1 MLELIKSKYF
11 QKLIFSYLNEQVKL
25 EIIKHNKNIQKLIGL
40 DLINYKVFSGR
51 YIVYESNGIT
61 KEFDSYNDR
70 LIYEGTYLKAKRHGK
85 GKEYNKWNGQLIFEG
100 EYKYGKRNGNGSEYD
115 YNFDLTYQGEYLNG
129 KKNGKGKQYFY
140 HKYVTEIEHLNGKI
154 WNINLKDSF
163 TNINNGKGYI
173 KEILKNNNIAFEGYY
188 SNGERNGKGK
198 EYLDNGNLKF
208 EGVYLNGKQWT
219 GKGYNRNNE
228 LIYEL
233 IKGKGYIK
241 DYGYFGKLIFEGEY
255 MNGVKNGKGI
265 EYLDGEINFEG
276 EYKNGEKN
284 GKGKEYFHNKKLIFE
299 GEYKNGKR
307 NGIGKEYN
315 RLSGEILFEGE
326 FLYGHKIKGKEY
338 DKGKVE
344 YEGEYLYDRKWNG
357 KGYDENGNLLYELKD
372 GTGTVREYN
381 VKLIF

>member
-1 MLELIKSKYF
+1 M
-11 QKLIFSYLNEQVKL
+11 
-25 EIIKHNKNIQKLIGL
+25 
-40 DLINYKVFSGR
+40 
-51 YIVYESNGIT
+51 
-61 KEFDSYNDR
+61 
-70 LIYEGTYLKAKRHGK
+70 
-85 GKEYNKWNGQLIFEG
+85 
-100 EYKYGKRNGNGSEYD
+100 
-115 YNFDLTYQGEYLNG
+115 
-129 KKNGKGKQYFY
+129 
-140 HKYVTEIEHLNGKI
+140 
-154 WNINLKDSF
+154 
-163 TNINNGKGYI
+163 
-173 KEILKNNNIAFEGYY
+173 
-188 SNGERNGKGK
+188 
-198 EYLDNGNLKF
+198 
-208 EGVYLNGKQWT
+208 YLNGKQWT
-219 GKGYNRNNE
+219 GKGYNKNND

-307 NGIGKEYN
+307 NGIGNSYYFNIETICFKGNYRDGIRNGKGKEYN

-372 GTGTVREYN
+372 GTGTVREYSYFHRLAYEGEYLN
-381 VKLIF
+381 GKKMEKEKNILLTIELNMMVNF